1 MFHQMS
7 CGSQH
12 LCGMLA
18 FRQQRNHTSGVIAQ
32 ECMHHRFLQIG
43 DVDGSI
49 CTFRW
54 ELEHLRLQ
62 EGYIVIVDSHPQ
74 IFHVEFLLSSFVFTL
89 LQPASRPLFIFL
101 AYLFPQVLLFF
112 LRSFFPFILF
122 LRLSLIQNILNKIFA
137 VKTIKL
143 KNSPNGKKYQF
154 YLIRTFATEVVCL
167 IDHVEHIV
175 WVGL

>member
-18 FRQQRNHTSGVIAQ
+18 FRQQRSHTSGVIAQ

-54 ELEHLRLQ
+54 ELEHLLLQ

-101 AYLFPQVLLFF
+101 AYLFPEVLPFF
-112 LRSFFPFILF
+112 LRSFFPLHSILF
-122 LRLSLIQNILNKIFA
+122 FYPLRLSLIQNILNKIFA

-143 KNSPNGKKYQF
+143 KKSPNGKNISF
-154 YLIRTFATEVVCL
+154 I
-167 IDHVEHIV
+167 
-175 WVGL
+175 